1 MSKGFGV
8 SNSGSKK
15 KKSKSGKLFSE
26 LPAVKELFVIIDLPT
41 NLEIV
46 PLEIDISFDEIA
58 LYSMVK
64 IKPYFI
70 DIKPFYRQV
79 QFLSKFVETNSIS
92 WSSFISDA
100 SKFDD
105 QFKTLLVAKYLT
117 IKTQK
122 SHAVMKIG
130 EINKINTAKELP
142 AISLTYDE
150 SYKILEKEILD
161 KFGKMPTFDEY
172 FQSHIEDVS
181 TELKEGF
188 QDS

>member
-15 KKSKSGKLFSE
+15 KKSNSGKFFSE
-26 LPAVKELFVIIDLPT
+26 LPAVKELFVVINLPT
-41 NLEIV
+41 NLEII
-46 PLEIDISFDEIA
+46 PLEIEISFDEIA

-64 IKPYFI
+64 IKPHFI
-70 DIKPFYRQV
+70 DVKPFYPQV

-92 WSSFISDA
+92 WSDFISDA
-100 SKFDD
+100 GKFDD
-105 QFKTLLVAKYLT
+105 QFKTLLLAKYLT
-117 IKTQK
+117 INTKK

-130 EINKINTAKELP
+130 EINKINTAKYLP

-150 SYKILEKEILD
+150 SYRILEEEILD

-172 FQSHIEDVS
+172 FKSHIEDIS
-181 TELKEGF
+181 TELKE
-188 QDS
+188 SL